1 MKCMKPQ
8 VMLRRF
14 AFDFITE
21 WGWLALWRQVAAVVL
36 LLLALLHDLFT
47 PYWPSW
53 PITLAALILLLWRDR
68 LPTRPTDLPLPVA
81 VPSPANPP
89 VVDANDTIQTIGMYK
104 GHKVYSWRNLRF
116 SSKSEIAIARALEKV
131 DAFFIPNAHARLSG
145 AYVNRELDFVVCYQG
160 GWGVLEVDGIH
171 HRESLSATEYD
182 AERDH
187 ILHKHGVRTIM
198 RVTAARCHE
207 EPQSVVREF
216 LALLAAPAANA
227 APTPPLPNVRASSVD
242 KPAS

>member
-1 MKCMKPQ
+1 
-8 VMLRRF
+8 
-14 AFDFITE
+14 
-21 WGWLALWRQVAAVVL
+21 
-36 LLLALLHDLFT
+36 
-47 PYWPSW
+47 
-53 PITLAALILLLWRDR
+53 
-68 LPTRPTDLPLPVA
+68 
-81 VPSPANPP
+81 
-89 VVDANDTIQTIGMYK
+89 
-104 GHKVYSWRNLRF
+104 
-116 SSKSEIAIARALEKV
+116 
-131 DAFFIPNAHARLSG
+131 
-145 AYVNRELDFVVCYQG
+145 
-160 GWGVLEVDGIH
+160 VLEVDGIH